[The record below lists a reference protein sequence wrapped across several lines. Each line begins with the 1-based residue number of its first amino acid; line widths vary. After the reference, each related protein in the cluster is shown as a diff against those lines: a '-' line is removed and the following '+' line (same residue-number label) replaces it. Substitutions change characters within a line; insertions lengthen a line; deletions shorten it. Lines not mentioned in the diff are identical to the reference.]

1 MDIVEARETSQSV
14 NESKFRQ
21 SGVTAA
27 VSSPVISALQTA
39 DQMKQA
45 SSRTDDRRLQALA
58 AVTTGLSVSNAASAV
73 GADPAALGGLN
84 ISITAGSSKSDSR
97 TETRSDTAAGS
108 TVSAGGNVRIVA
120 SGAEIGRAH
129 V

>member
-1 MDIVEARETSQSV
+1 MEIVEARETSQGAY
-14 NESKFRQ
+14 ESKFRQ

-58 AVTTGLSVSNAASAV
+58 
-73 GADPAALGGLN
+73 
-84 ISITAGSSKSDSR
+84 
-97 TETRSDTAAGS
+97 
-108 TVSAGGNVRIVA
+108 
-120 SGAEIGRAH
+120 
-129 V
+129 